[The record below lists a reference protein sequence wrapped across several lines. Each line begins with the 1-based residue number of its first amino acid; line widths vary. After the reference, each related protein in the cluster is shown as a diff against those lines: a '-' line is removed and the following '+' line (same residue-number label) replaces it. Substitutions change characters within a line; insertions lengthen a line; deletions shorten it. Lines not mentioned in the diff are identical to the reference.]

1 MEAETLCPQTHH
13 IPSGIKVPESEVI
26 GNPRSSLPA
35 HSPVEEGN
43 LPFVECPVQGHFGK
57 AGDGGA
63 CPKASLSPQSALKL
77 VKNPDILNANLPLQM
92 IARESLSSVDLVST
106 FIP

>member
-1 MEAETLCPQTHH
+1 MEAETLCPQTQH

-57 AGDGGA
+57 AGDGGG
-63 CPKASLSPQSALKL
+63 LSQGL
-77 VKNPDILNANLPLQM
+77 
-92 IARESLSSVDLVST
+92 SLSSVCSQVGEKT
-106 FIP
+106 